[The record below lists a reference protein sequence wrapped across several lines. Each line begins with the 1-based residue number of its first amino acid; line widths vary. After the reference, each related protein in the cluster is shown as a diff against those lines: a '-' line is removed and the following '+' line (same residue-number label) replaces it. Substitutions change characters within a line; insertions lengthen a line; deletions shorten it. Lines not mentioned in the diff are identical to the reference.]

1 MDVTWVVIAWIPHFS
16 ATLSIIGSSSI
27 IYMILSDSK
36 KKLAKPNHRIMLAM
50 SAFDVLSSAALAT
63 STWPYPQET
72 LSYGSMGNMTT
83 CKIQYF
89 FVSLGLAV
97 PMYNASLCLLYLST
111 IRYRL
116 HQRHFATKIEPYLH
130 TASVLIPLTIAT
142 VPVVMDDVSPA
153 YIGSV
158 CSINWDSPM
167 MWPMVMVPSLSFCV
181 CSYSLAAVCRHV
193 RTNSNKMRRYSY
205 GTTQMQQRQ
214 SEKNEVVHQA
224 ILYTAAFVITFVCP
238 AISVIYYCFPAEII
252 KNTLFPLQGFWNFL
266 LYIRPNVMKMKK
278 TTPDRNLCEIIW
290 SVVFGSKKRNE
301 VSRQKQ
307 RKKEN
312 KHQLILD
319 ELKKNMDD
327 ANMNWNENS
336 SEESKYEITADL
348 TTLISVDQSR
358 DVTSEDHRD
367 ISHAIEPTCC
377 DESIER
383 GAIQTISPLFATV
396 DDDMYSLDE
405 RSEICAVPHASLV
418 FATVDDEIYSHSSD
432 SEESA

>member
-1 MDVTWVVIAWIPHFS
+1 
-16 ATLSIIGSSSI
+16 
-27 IYMILSDSK
+27 
-36 KKLAKPNHRIMLAM
+36 
-50 SAFDVLSSAALAT
+50 
-63 STWPYPQET
+63 
-72 LSYGSMGNMTT
+72 
-83 CKIQYF
+83 
-89 FVSLGLAV
+89 
-97 PMYNASLCLLYLST
+97 
-111 IRYRL
+111 
-116 HQRHFATKIEPYLH
+116 
-130 TASVLIPLTIAT
+130 
-142 VPVVMDDVSPA
+142 
-153 YIGSV
+153 
-158 CSINWDSPM
+158 M

-214 SEKNEVVHQA
+214 SEKSEVVQQA
-224 ILYTAAFVITFVCP
+224 ILYTAAFAITFLFP
-238 AISVIYYCFPAEII
+238 AITFIGSYFPIEIMKSI
-252 KNTLFPLQGFWNFL
+252 LYPLQGFWNFL

-301 VSRQKQ
+301 LSRQKQ

-377 DESIER
+377 DESIE
-383 GAIQTISPLFATV
+383 
-396 DDDMYSLDE
+396 
-405 RSEICAVPHASLV
+405 
-418 FATVDDEIYSHSSD
+418 
-432 SEESA
+432 